1 MIGRGGLR
9 GAVSAVALASA
20 AALASLLGGCK
31 SCGKGDAVDAAP
43 PPGAFVRRTEL
54 PPDAGPSAERDVAM
68 WARARAADPNESVE
82 DLAVLAVH
90 EGAAGLVEASSIP
103 ELRLTALRAMGY
115 ADGYAQLPTLARAGA
130 DGDDEQ
136 ARAALDAA
144 VTLGTRVDRNVD
156 LEDADELA
164 EGCEVLVGLAKNEKK
179 AKERRVQAIR
189 ALRMLPCNATDLP
202 HDLDAR

>member
-1 MIGRGGLR
+1 MDRGGLP
-9 GAVSAVALASA
+9 GAMSVALVASA
-20 AALASLLGGCK
+20 ALLASPLAGCK

-68 WARARAADPNESVE
+68 WARARSADPNEGDE
-82 DLAVLAVH
+82 DLVVLAVH

-115 ADGYAQLPTLARAGA
+115 ADGYAQLPTLAGA
-130 DGDDEQ
+130 ATDGDDEQ

-156 LEDADELA
+156 LEDAEELA
-164 EGCEVLVGLAKNEKK
+164 AGCEALVGLAKNEKK
-179 AKERRVQAIR
+179 AKERRVLAIR
-189 ALRMLPCNATDLP
+189 ALRMLPCNAGDLP
-202 HDLDAR
+202 RELDAR